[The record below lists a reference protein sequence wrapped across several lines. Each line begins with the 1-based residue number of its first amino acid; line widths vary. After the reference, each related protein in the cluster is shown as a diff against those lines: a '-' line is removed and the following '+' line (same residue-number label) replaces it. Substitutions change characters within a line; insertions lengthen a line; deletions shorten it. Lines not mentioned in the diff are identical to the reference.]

1 MKIGLAFRAFFA
13 ALFNSEK
20 ADQID
25 AAMSGKFSPTGK
37 AGSATGIP
45 TAKDTTQ
52 VQNVAPKKMEIAS
65 GRSDALTLLS
75 VLQREARFI
84 DLVQESLDGYSDAQV
99 GAAARDVL
107 KQSKKSLQRMFD
119 IQPLSDASE
128 GATISLPTN
137 ASPTRWKING
147 SSDRSNMVIV
157 HPGWVAKA
165 AQVPVWTG
173 ENEDK
178 LVIAPIEVE

>member
-20 ADQID
+20 AEQID
-25 AAMSGKFSPTGK
+25 AAMSGKLPTAGK
-37 AGSATGIP
+37 ISSAAEKP
-45 TAKDTTQ
+45 TAKESTP

-65 GRSDALTLLS
+65 GRSEALTLLS

-107 KQSKKSLQRMFD
+107 KQSKKALQRMFD
-119 IQPLSDASE
+119 IQPLSEASE
-128 GATISLPTN
+128 GTSISLPAN

-147 SSDRSNMVIV
+147 SADRSNFSVV
-157 HPGWVAKA
+157 HPGWIAKA
-165 AQVPVWTG
+165 SQVPVWTG
-173 ENEDK
+173 ENNDK
-178 LVIAPIEVE
+178 FVIAPIEVE